1 LELWVAD
8 GTKGVGA
15 REEKG
20 KVVLEAGG
28 KELWEQGD

>member
-8 GTKGVGA
+8 GTRGVGA

-20 KVVLEAGG
+20 KVVLEAGRATRREG
-28 KELWEQGD
+28 